1 MNTER
6 TRAPAFSAAASTG
19 KTLGLSDFT
28 GKGRYLVLYFYPA
41 AFTFGCTRE
50 TVCFR
55 DAQAQLDALGADL
68 VGISPDPVATQL
80 EFASHYQLRFPLLA
94 DPDRTI
100 ARAYGALFPIV
111 SRVQRTTFVIDP
123 EGLIAARI
131 HHELRF
137 ERHVEDA
144 VTFLKKVRGAG

>member
-1 MNTER
+1 MKPAR
-6 TRAPAFSAAASTG
+6 TAAPAFSAPSSTS
-19 KTLGLSDFT
+19 KTISLSDYV

-41 AFTFGCTRE
+41 SFTRE

-68 VGISPDPVATQL
+68 LGISPDSIETQVQ
-80 EFASHYQLRFPLLA
+80 FASHYQLRFPVLA

-100 ARAYGALFPIV
+100 ARSYGALFPIV
-111 SRVQRTTFVIDP
+111 SRVQRLTFVVDP
-123 EGLIAARI
+123 DGYIAARF

-137 ERHVEDA
+137 ERHVDEA
-144 VTFLKKVRGAG
+144 VTFIKKVRGTS